1 VSRELRRRLLAF
13 AALAVFVAL
22 SWAGMVAHPPLLRTA
37 LATAVIVLAL
47 AAALLASAPRRRG
60 PVRVGAVIA
69 AALLGAAAGLLIVG
83 LPARFLLPSGWSELR
98 DGADVGFA
106 GLGAGPDYPYDG
118 PNEWSRLI
126 TVLAAPLIVALA
138 GVLSFARPDAER
150 RSGLAGLVLLV
161 TAYAT
166 AVTTYGPGL
175 TVPRGLLLLLFV
187 AAWLWLPGLR
197 TRALL
202 PATALIALAAVV
214 AVPLTARLE
223 ARDSLVDY
231 TRWTWTAAGGTSFDW
246 DHSYGPI
253 EWERSEDVVLS
264 IRSGEPNYWKASVL
278 DRFDGRTWTRSGLV
292 RAPLELPAEVEPGV
306 SHAVDDEW
314 YTRVSVTVHEL
325 ESGFVVG
332 PGTARAVISGIDAD
346 GSADG
351 ATLRAREPPMR
362 AGDVYQLRAYTP
374 DPSAVQMRDV
384 GWELPATLLPFTEVE
399 LPRTPAGPTTE
410 VATLGTR
417 AGDGTAPQ
425 SRIASSAYGRVAE
438 LTERLTAESASAY
451 DAVKAIETH
460 LRDGYRYSETPPE
473 RPLPLNAFLFEDRIG
488 YCQQFSGAMALMLR
502 IAGVPTRVVSG
513 FSAGIADRSEGT
525 FEVRALDAHSWV
537 EVYFTGIGWVPF
549 DPTPPAAPAET
560 RAGGPGVA
568 SAGSSGLD
576 GLLRGGLGAL
586 EAAGL
591 EAGGAPERSGGG
603 RPSPAGAG
611 AAEGGAGTVVLL
623 ALAGLLGLAAALV
636 LVPAGLRARG
646 ERRAGPLAANE
657 ARVAELGAALGLLG
671 RGPRPATT
679 LLELEAQLRSR
690 GEPLTARYLEKL
702 RLGRYAPPGGARPP
716 SRRERSAL
724 RRRLTVGR
732 GLRARLA
739 GYRLIPPLAP
749 RR

>member
-22 SWAGMVAHPPLLRTA
+22 SWAGMVADPPLLRAA

-47 AAALLASAPRRRG
+47 ATALLATAPRRRG
-60 PVRVGAVIA
+60 PVRAAAVIS
-69 AALLGAAAGLLIVG
+69 AALLAAAAGLLIVG
-83 LPARFLLPSGWSELR
+83 LPARLLLPAGWSELWN
-98 DGADVGFA
+98 GIDVGFA
-106 GLGAGPDYPYDG
+106 GLGAGPSYPYDG

-126 TVLAAPLIVALA
+126 TLLAAPLIVALA
-138 GVLSFARPDAER
+138 GALTFARPDAER

-161 TAYAT
+161 AAYAT

-175 TVPRGLLLLLFV
+175 SVPRGLLLLLLV
-187 AAWLWLPGLR
+187 VAWLWLPGLR
-197 TRALL
+197 SRALL
-202 PATALIALAAVV
+202 PAAALIALAVAV
-214 AVPLTARLE
+214 AVPLTERLE

-231 TRWTWTAAGGTSFDW
+231 TRWTWAAGGGTSFDW

-253 EWERSEDVVLS
+253 EWDRSEDVVLS
-264 IRSGEPNYWKASVL
+264 IRSNEPNYWKASVL
-278 DRFDGRTWTRSGLV
+278 DRFDGRAWTRSGLV
-292 RAPLELPAEVEPGV
+292 RAPLELPAEVEPGAP
-306 SHAVDDEW
+306 HAVDDEW

-325 ESGFVVG
+325 ESGVVVG
-332 PGTARAVISGIDAD
+332 PGSARAVISGIDAE

-351 ATLRAREPPMR
+351 ATLRAREPLR
-362 AGDVYQLRAYTP
+362 AGDAYQLRAYTP
-374 DPSAVQMRDV
+374 DPGAAQMRDV

-399 LPRTPAGPTTE
+399 LPDTPAGPTTE

-417 AGDGTAPQ
+417 PGDGTAPQ
-425 SRIASSAYGRVAE
+425 SRIASSAYERVAE

-460 LRDGYRYSETPPE
+460 LRDGYRYSETPPD

-537 EVYFTGIGWVPF
+537 EVYFSGIGWVPF

-560 RAGGPGVA
+560 RAGGQGVV

-591 EAGGAPERSGGG
+591 EGGGAPERSGEG

-611 AAEGGAGTVVLL
+611 AAEGSAGTVVLL
-623 ALAGLLGLAAALV
+623 VLAGLLGLAAGLV
-636 LVPAGLRARG
+636 LVPAGLRAQG

-671 RGPRPATT
+671 RGPRPAAT

-716 SRRERSAL
+716 SRRERRAL